1 MTDKAGTEGLEAELR
16 LIHVRMVERA
26 GMYNRSTEL
35 LNDASKLIAQH
46 SALVDKATE
55 LLREADALRPQIEE
69 LHAKSRKL
77 IDNANAEQEVD
88 DARAAEISAV
98 LELLGK

>member
-16 LIHVRMVERA
+16 LIHVRMTERT

-46 SALVDKATE
+46 SALVTKATE
-55 LLREADALRPQIEE
+55 LLSEADALKPQIEE

-77 IDNANAEQEVD
+77 IETVNAEQEVD
-88 DARAAEISAV
+88 DARAEEIIAA